1 MSHFRRLSI
10 RVHEDAEAEPLRAR
24 LLELVPA
31 GFEERESEDGLEL
44 AAYVPVEDVEALL
57 EALPAAAVE
66 PVPEGWEDAWRSF
79 HHPVTAGG
87 LWVGP
92 PWEEAPDPARA
103 VVIDPGRA
111 FGTGAHPTTR
121 LCVELLAATA
131 VRGSLLDVGCGS
143 GVLAIAAAK
152 LGFGP
157 VLGVDHDPL
166 AIEATRVNARVNGVE
181 LDARRYDLLRDGPAP
196 AAPVVLANLLG
207 PLLRRLAD
215 VGFDGD
221 EPPEALIASG
231 LLVAEADDIAAAFA
245 RRELAERSRRT
256 DGEWAALL
264 FAAPR
269 S

>member
-10 RVHEDAEAEPLRAR
+10 RVREDAEAEPLRAR

-131 VRGSLLDVGCGS
+131 PRGSLLDVGCGS
-143 GVLAIAAAK
+143 GVLAIAGAR
-152 LGFGP
+152 LGFAP
-157 VLGVDHDPL
+157 VVAVDVD
-166 AIEATRVNARVNGVE
+166 AVAVETTRVNSAANGVAV
-181 LDARRYDLLRDGPAP
+181 DAVLVDAEAEPLPAADVAVANVLLRPVEAILARLGGREAITSGYLVGERPAHDGWSHVETVA
-196 AAPVVLANLLG
+196 L
-207 PLLRRLAD
+207 
-215 VGFDGD
+215 DG
-221 EPPEALIASG
+221 
-231 LLVAEADDIAAAFA
+231 
-245 RRELAERSRRT
+245 
-256 DGEWAALL
+256 WAADR
-264 FAAPR
+264 FRRPR
-269 S
+269 

>member
-10 RVHEDAEAEPLRAR
+10 RVRGNAEAELLRAR

-44 AAYVPVEDVEALL
+44 AAYVPLEDVEALL
-57 EALPAAAVE
+57 EALPAADVE

-121 LCVELLAATA
+121 LCVELLAATTP
-131 VRGSLLDVGCGS
+131 RGSLLDVGCGS
-143 GVLAIAAAK
+143 GVLAIAGAR
-152 LGFGP
+152 LGFAP
-157 VLGVDHDPL
+157 VVAVDVD
-166 AIEATRVNARVNGVE
+166 AVAVETTRVNSAANGVAVDAFLVDAEAEPLPAADVAVANVLLRPVEAILARLDGREAITSGYLVGERPAHDGWSHVETVE
-181 LDARRYDLLRDGPAP
+181 LDGW
-196 AAPVVLANLLG
+196 AAD
-207 PLLRRLAD
+207 RFR
-215 VGFDGD
+215 
-221 EPPEALIASG
+221 
-231 LLVAEADDIAAAFA
+231 
-245 RRELAERSRRT
+245 RSR
-256 DGEWAALL
+256 
-264 FAAPR
+264 
-269 S
+269 